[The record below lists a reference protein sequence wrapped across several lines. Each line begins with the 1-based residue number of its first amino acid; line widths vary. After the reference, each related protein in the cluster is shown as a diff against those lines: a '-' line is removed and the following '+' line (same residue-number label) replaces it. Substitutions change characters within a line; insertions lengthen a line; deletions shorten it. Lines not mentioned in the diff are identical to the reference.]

1 MCFVFCYHLCGEI
14 KYIYKKWARPR
25 VREDP
30 EISGSRLIFLQRP
43 KVATSRLG
51 GRWALPRISLIT
63 IPTAPYSVMN
73 CPHYFTSPPVLF
85 RGCHWTSR
93 VRRHCRRPCRRCAGE
108 LNVQVR
114 RRHAHHH
121 AGQQRDAARGAHQRA
136 EMGCAKQPQA
146 DCSKSTEVIFR
157 DHRRRRHHAPAA
169 AERPEP
175 APLPGIARSSCLKM
189 LDVSIE
195 NIFSIAQ
202 HVKRLVTAR
211 AQSVY
216 ALRVLRLVG
225 WTTTLCSTSTVPYH
239 RRRSSDVRRQRVAR
253 SHQSATPQAH
263 RLCAGSRSTP
273 RVCPADLPTLDEL
286 CNIADDEL
294 FGRSMRLSITMS
306 STH

>member
-1 MCFVFCYHLCGEI
+1 M
-14 KYIYKKWARPR
+14 
-25 VREDP
+25 
-30 EISGSRLIFLQRP
+30 
-43 KVATSRLG
+43 TS
-51 GRWALPRISLIT
+51 S
-63 IPTAPYSVMN
+63 
-73 CPHYFTSPPVLF
+73 PVLF
-85 RGCHWTSR
+85 RGQPLDQSRTSSPLETSSPL
-93 VRRHCRRPCRRCAGE
+93 CRETRCASTPTTRTSSSRPATRRRGALE
-108 LNVQVR
+108 LTNVQKW
-114 RRHAHHH
+114 
-121 AGQQRDAARGAHQRA
+121 AARYNL
-136 EMGCAKQPQA
+136 KLNF
-146 DCSKSTEVIFR
+146 SKSTEVIFR